1 MTKVIT
7 RYAPSP
13 TGNPHVGNIRTA
25 IFAYLWAKHNQGK
38 FLLRIED
45 TDRERLVPE
54 SVQSIEDSLDWLGLH
69 YDEEKIFQSERREI
83 HQKYAEKL
91 LEQGKAYRCYC
102 SKERLDELRAEQ
114 TKKKMPPGYDRH
126 CLKMTSEEVARR
138 EKAGDASVIRF
149 KMPTGGKA
157 RWLDNIR
164 GQMEIDYSISDDPVI
179 IKSDGWPTYHL
190 ASVVDDHESGV
201 TDVIRGEEW
210 ISSTPKH
217 LALYSAL
224 GWEPPKF
231 SHIPHINGPDGSKL
245 SKRHGDTAILD
256 YREKGYLPGAILNF
270 LVLLGWNDGTENEF
284 FTLNELTKAFDLK
297 RIGKSPS
304 VFDIEKLNW
313 MNGHYI
319 RGLEVAELSEKIK
332 ALELHKN
339 LTDLPNIERILE
351 VEKTRLVTLCDIT
364 TETDLYM
371 KKPKYNPALLIF
383 KKSTE
388 EATLKGLE
396 ATLSYFTVAKWPD
409 SIEGLNKVLA
419 DIVTENKLTNGDL
432 FWPIRVALS
441 GLEKSPSPA
450 ELMWALGKEES
461 LVRINS
467 ASALLK

>member
-1 MTKVIT
+1 
-7 RYAPSP
+7 
-13 TGNPHVGNIRTA
+13 
-25 IFAYLWAKHNQGK
+25 
-38 FLLRIED
+38 
-45 TDRERLVPE
+45 
-54 SVQSIEDSLDWLGLH
+54 
-69 YDEEKIFQSERREI
+69 
-83 HQKYAEKL
+83 
-91 LEQGKAYRCYC
+91 
-102 SKERLDELRAEQ
+102 
-114 TKKKMPPGYDRH
+114 
-126 CLKMTSEEVARR
+126 
-138 EKAGDASVIRF
+138 
-149 KMPTGGKA
+149 
-157 RWLDNIR
+157 
-164 GQMEIDYSISDDPVI
+164 
-179 IKSDGWPTYHL
+179 
-190 ASVVDDHESGV
+190 
-201 TDVIRGEEW
+201 
-210 ISSTPKH
+210 
-217 LALYSAL
+217 
-224 GWEPPKF
+224 
-231 SHIPHINGPDGSKL
+231 
-245 SKRHGDTAILD
+245 
-256 YREKGYLPGAILNF
+256 
-270 LVLLGWNDGTENEF
+270 
-284 FTLNELTKAFDLK
+284 
-297 RIGKSPS
+297 
-304 VFDIEKLNW
+304 

-371 KKPKYNPALLIF
+371 KTPKYNPALLIF